1 MHVDHQLTH
10 ATARVTGSILRIPDR
25 LSTPQGATARAE
37 YARIFGDCIAG
48 QWQAEGWLYL
58 SLPFQVALLT
68 DPVLYIVAG
77 GLLVLDHPTQSG
89 QSQFA
94 LEPDSRTH
102 TFDINRKWSLYENRH
117 PRMITCARRGEE
129 IRVGW
134 MINQLAT
141 CNFRGPFI
149 GGAFPQYAAP
159 NRRAPRAYDAN
170 AT

>member
-1 MHVDHQLTH
+1 MNHELTH

-25 LSTPQGATARAE
+25 LSTPQGAPARAA
-37 YARIFGDCIAG
+37 YARIFANCIAG
-48 QWQAEGWLYL
+48 HLEEEGWLYL

-68 DPVLYIVAG
+68 DPLLYIVAG

-102 TFDINRKWSLYENRH
+102 TFDINRNWSLYENRH
-117 PRMITCARRGEE
+117 PRMISCARKGEDV
-129 IRVGW
+129 RVGW

-141 CNFRGPFI
+141 CDFRGPFHE
-149 GGAFPQYAAP
+149 GPSPQYAVP
-159 NRRAPRAYDAN
+159 NRRAPRGKDAN